1 MLSFH
6 LLGFLRA
13 TPAWQ
18 LKWYTTTVF
27 SFSDIDLCKKIMI
40 YQLIKDECS
49 LCTKRGSYSLS
60 IGGVSFLFCFWV
72 VR

>member
-49 LCTKRGSYSLS
+49 LYTKKGVIQPICRGRE
-60 IGGVSFLFCFWV
+60 FRFCFSV